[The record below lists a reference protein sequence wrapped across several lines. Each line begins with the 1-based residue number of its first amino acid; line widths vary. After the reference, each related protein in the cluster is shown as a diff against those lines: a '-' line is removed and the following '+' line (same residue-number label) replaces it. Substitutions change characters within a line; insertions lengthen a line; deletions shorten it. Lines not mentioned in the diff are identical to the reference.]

1 MAALWWS
8 VSGCLYLWCAQ
19 KPCRRLALISCAS
32 CSSVLGEA
40 VAPGRGWL
48 LQVFINKQHFNKHV
62 RALSRVVSSR
72 NAEAVRH
79 TGGGGACCGRQ
90 KARSFTEQ
98 AGFCFVFFIL
108 SNPYEVLSVPKIL
121 FACTCRLNTWQNI
134 CWCQCNFTSELP
146 FILSTL
152 LWILCRCVLWL
163 RYCNCH
169 PEGTVFVIVP
179 CCIKLN

>member
-8 VSGCLYLWCAQ
+8 VSGCFYLWCAQ

-40 VAPGRGWL
+40 VTPGRGRFL
-48 LQVFINKQHFNKHV
+48 EVFINKQHFKKHV
-62 RALSRVVSSR
+62 RALSPVVSSR

-98 AGFCFVFFIL
+98 VGFCFFSFQIH
-108 SNPYEVLSVPKIL
+108 
-121 FACTCRLNTWQNI
+121 TRDCRCQRSCSRAHCLCQLNTWQNI

-146 FILSTL
+146 FILATL
-152 LWILCRCVLWL
+152 LWILCRCVVWL
-163 RYCNCH
+163 RYCSCH
-169 PEGTVFVIVP
+169 PEGTVVIVP